1 MPPVIVK
8 PSSDGLVLELMFG
21 SFFGI
26 VACLL
31 GLVMGAWLFCGAA
44 AVLVG
49 LSVSRFCLGQREQIV
64 FERDRV
70 TVRTAFFQRSYP
82 YEGMNVLIRRSSV
95 IGWRGRSSGLAGTA
109 LALRNGNR
117 MLVRIPVSWGMDNEA
132 FRQAAEWVEG
142 LPIPRRYL

>member
-1 MPPVIVK
+1 MPPVTVK

-21 SFFGI
+21 SFFGV
-26 VACLL
+26 VAFLL

-44 AVLVG
+44 AALVG
-49 LSVSRFCLGQREQIV
+49 LCVSRFCLGQREQIV

-70 TVRTAFFQRSYP
+70 IVRTAFSQRSYP
-82 YEGMNVLIRRSSV
+82 YEGMNVLIRRSTV

-132 FRQAAEWVEG
+132 FRQAVEWVEG
-142 LPIPRRYL
+142 LSIPRQYL